1 MRKIAILLAAS
12 AALLLAGAFA
22 FTADAMTGGAALG
35 LRSAAKNF
43 SPIDTVA
50 CRVSGPVCGSA
61 GLGSAGR
68 SGAAG
73 APAAGGSLRLMA

>member
-1 MRKIAILLAAS
+1 MRKIETLLAAS

-22 FTADAMTGGAALG
+22 FTADAITGGAALG

-50 CRVSGPVCGSA
+50 CRVSGPVCGF
-61 GLGSAGR
+61 GR
-68 SGAAG
+68 TWVCR
-73 APAAGGSLRLMA
+73 PLRGCWCARCWW